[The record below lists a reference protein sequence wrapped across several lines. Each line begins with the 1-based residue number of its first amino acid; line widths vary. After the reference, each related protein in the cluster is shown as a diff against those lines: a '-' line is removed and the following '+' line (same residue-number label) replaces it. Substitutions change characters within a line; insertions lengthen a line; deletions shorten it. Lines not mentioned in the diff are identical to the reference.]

1 MQLIYVWQRT
11 VEKMAVDYLSSLNVG
26 SGLNTTQIVDSLIEA
41 EKAPREKP
49 IQDVLDK
56 ATVSISELGKLKK
69 EINVFKTTTSTL
81 EGQTGISLSS
91 SDSTAI
97 SLNTNGDSFTNEFS
111 HQIAVSQLAASQVI
125 EFSGFSSSSAFVN
138 IDQLDLSFGKWTN
151 STNFDSSL
159 SSLEDK
165 SLNFTNNGATSPTL
179 TDIRDAINALKD
191 STSTKSLG
199 LTASIIETDTNT
211 FSLVV
216 KSISGVDNAMQFTSE
231 LNGSEVSTLKYD
243 PSNGSISDV
252 GGQTIAAANSI
263 FTLDGVSLTRDTNVI
278 KNVVSGVEFSLNSIT
293 TSPKT
298 VAAKFDETSGLT
310 IIQTMVEELN
320 YLIGMINTLTA
331 TGSDGEDGGPMEGD
345 LFLRTLKSKLASMT
359 TTAIPGFDDESVY
372 LSNFGVKTELDG
384 TLSLD
389 TDTFKRYF
397 AANPRHLSAITT
409 SGVLTDNTSVTGTV
423 IGDNFTPGKCTFALD
438 TSAGTATLGSDTA
451 LGNDGGSDVVRY
463 SSVTGD
469 TTGVILSTAQPALNT
484 NVYVGRSL
492 VNTINNYL
500 SLILSSETGYGDI
513 DSKIET
519 FEDDF
524 EEYTSKLEKLGED
537 MEAKRSLYRQK
548 FTAMDQAV
556 AGFKETQ
563 TFLDNMMAGWAKNN

>member
-1 MQLIYVWQRT
+1 
-11 VEKMAVDYLSSLNVG
+11 MAVDYLSSLNVG

-56 ATVSISELGKLKK
+56 STVSISELGKLKN
-69 EINVFKTTTSTL
+69 EINIFKTTTSSL
-81 EGQTGISLSS
+81 DGQTGISLSS
-91 SDSTAI
+91 SDSSVI
-97 SLNTNGDSFTNEFS
+97 SLTATEDAFANEFS
-111 HQIAVSQLAASQVI
+111 HQIEVSQLAASQVV
-125 EFSGFSSSSAFVN
+125 EFPGFSSSSAFVN
-138 IDQLDLSFGKWTN
+138 INQLDIKFGKWRN
-151 STNFDSSL
+151 STTFDNSVSNLENKSL
-159 SSLEDK
+159 SFS
-165 SLNFTNNGATSPTL
+165 NNGSSAPTL
-179 TDIRDAINALKD
+179 SDIRDAINALTD
-191 STSTKSLG
+191 STTGASLG
-199 LTASIIETDTNT
+199 LTASIIETSTNT

-216 KSISGVDNAMQFTSE
+216 KSISGADNAMQFTSK
-231 LNGSEVSTLKYD
+231 LNNSEVETLKYNPANSGIRD
-243 PSNGSISDV
+243 I
-252 GGQTIAAANSI
+252 GGQTVAAADSI
-263 FTLDGVSLTRDTNVI
+263 FTLDGVSLRRDTNTI
-278 KNVVSGVEFSLNSIT
+278 TDAVSGVEFSLNSIT
-293 TSPKT
+293 TSTKT

-359 TTAIPGFDDESVY
+359 TTAIPGFDDESIY

-384 TLSLD
+384 TLTVD
-389 TDTFKRYF
+389 TNTFKRYF

-423 IGDNFTPGKCTFALD
+423 VGDNFNPGKYTFALN
-438 TSAGTATLGSDTA
+438 TSAGTATLGSDSA

-469 TTGVILSTAQPALNT
+469 TTGVILSTTKSAVNA

-500 SLILSSETGYGDI
+500 NVILSSETGYGDI

-524 EEYTSKLEKLGED
+524 EEYTSKLQKLEED
-537 MEAKRSLYRQK
+537 MEAKRSLYQQK

-563 TFLDNMMAGWAKNN
+563 TFLDNMMAGWAKDN

>member
-1 MQLIYVWQRT
+1 
-11 VEKMAVDYLSSLNVG
+11 MAVDYLSSLNVG

-56 ATVSISELGKLKK
+56 ATVSISELGKLKN

-91 SDSTAI
+91 SDTSVI
-97 SLNTNGDSFTNEFS
+97 SLTADGGPFTNEFS
-111 HQIAVSQLAASQVI
+111 HQIEVSQLAASQVV

-138 IDQLDLSFGKWTN
+138 IDQLDISFGKWTN
-151 STNFDSSL
+151 STTFDSSL
-159 SSLEDK
+159 SNLEDK
-165 SLNFTNNGATSPTL
+165 SLSFTNNGSTAPTL
-179 TDIRDAINALKD
+179 SDIRDAINALTD
-191 STSTKSLG
+191 STTGESLG
-199 LTASIIETDTNT
+199 LTASIIETDTDT

-231 LNGSEVSTLKYD
+231 LNNSEVATLKYD
-243 PSNGSISDV
+243 PSNSGISDA
-252 GGQTIAAANSI
+252 GGQTLAAANSI
-263 FTLDGVSLTRDTNVI
+263 FTLDGVSLTRSTNVI
-278 KNVVSGVEFSLNSIT
+278 DDVVSGVEFSINSI
-293 TSPKT
+293 SSSAET
-298 VAAKFDETSGLT
+298 VGAKFDETSGLT
-310 IIQTMVEELN
+310 IIQTMVEEMN
-320 YLIGMINTLTA
+320 YLIGMISTLTA

-359 TTAIPGFDDESVY
+359 TTEIPGFDNESVY

-384 TLSLD
+384 TLSID

-397 AANPRHLSAITT
+397 AANPKHLSAITT
-409 SGVLTDNTSVTGTV
+409 SGVLTDNTSVTGTIV
-423 IGDNFTPGKCTFALD
+423 GDNFTPGKYTFTLD
-438 TSAGTATLGSDTA
+438 TSTGTATLGSDTA
-451 LGNDGGSDVVRY
+451 LGSNAGKY

-469 TTGVILSTAQPALNT
+469 TTGVTLSTNQTATSA

-492 VNTINNYL
+492 VGSINNYL
-500 SLILSSETGYGDI
+500 DVILSSDAGYGDI

-524 EEYTSKLEKLGED
+524 DDYTLKLEKLEED
-537 MEAKRSLYRQK
+537 MAAKRALYRQQ

-563 TFLDNMMAGWAKNN
+563 NFLDNMMAGWAKDN

>member
-56 ATVSISELGKLKK
+56 ATVSISELGKLKN

-91 SDSTAI
+91 SDTSVI
-97 SLNTNGDSFTNEFS
+97 SLTADGGPFTNEFS
-111 HQIAVSQLAASQVI
+111 HQIEVSQLAASQVV

-138 IDQLDLSFGKWTN
+138 IDQLDISFGKWTN
-151 STNFDSSL
+151 STTFDSSL
-159 SSLEDK
+159 SNLEDK
-165 SLNFTNNGATSPTL
+165 SLSFTNNGSTAPTL
-179 TDIRDAINALKD
+179 SDIRDAINALTD
-191 STSTKSLG
+191 STTGESLG
-199 LTASIIETDTNT
+199 LTASIIETDTDT

-231 LNGSEVSTLKYD
+231 LNNSEVATLKYD
-243 PSNGSISDV
+243 PSNSGISDV
-252 GGQTIAAANSI
+252 GGQTLAAANSI
-263 FTLDGVSLTRDTNVI
+263 FTLDGVSLTRSTNVI
-278 KNVVSGVEFSLNSIT
+278 DDVVSGVELSINSI
-293 TSPKT
+293 SSSAET
-298 VAAKFDETSGLT
+298 VGAKFDETSGLT
-310 IIQTMVEELN
+310 IIQTMVEEMN
-320 YLIGMINTLTA
+320 YLIGMISTLTA

-359 TTAIPGFDDESVY
+359 TTEIPGFDNESVY

-384 TLSLD
+384 TLSID

-397 AANPRHLSAITT
+397 AANPKHLSAITT
-409 SGVLTDNTSVTGTV
+409 SGVLTDNTSVTGTIV
-423 IGDNFTPGKCTFALD
+423 GDNFTPGKYTFTLD
-438 TSAGTATLGSDTA
+438 TSTGTATLGSDTA
-451 LGNDGGSDVVRY
+451 LGSNAGKY

-469 TTGVILSTAQPALNT
+469 TTGVTLSTNQTATSA

-492 VNTINNYL
+492 VGSINNYL
-500 SLILSSETGYGDI
+500 GVILSSDAGYGDI

-524 EEYTSKLEKLGED
+524 DDYTLKLEKLEED
-537 MEAKRSLYRQK
+537 MAAKRALYQQQ

-563 TFLDNMMAGWAKNN
+563 NFLDNMMAGWAKDN

>member
-1 MQLIYVWQRT
+1 
-11 VEKMAVDYLSSLNVG
+11 MAVDYLSSLNVG

-56 ATVSISELGKLKK
+56 ATVSISELGKLKN

-91 SDSTAI
+91 SDTSVI
-97 SLNTNGDSFTNEFS
+97 SLTADGGPFTNEFS
-111 HQIAVSQLAASQVI
+111 HQIEVSQLAASQVV

-138 IDQLDLSFGKWTN
+138 IDQLDISFGKWTN
-151 STNFDSSL
+151 STTFDSSL
-159 SSLEDK
+159 SNLEDK
-165 SLNFTNNGATSPTL
+165 SLGFTNNGSTTPTL
-179 TDIRDAINALKD
+179 SDIRDAINALTD
-191 STSTKSLG
+191 STTGESLG
-199 LTASIIETDTNT
+199 LTASIIETDTDT

-231 LNGSEVSTLKYD
+231 LNNSEVATLKYD
-243 PSNGSISDV
+243 PSNSGISDV
-252 GGQTIAAANSI
+252 GGQTLAAANSI
-263 FTLDGVSLTRDTNVI
+263 FTLDGVSLTRSTNVI
-278 KNVVSGVEFSLNSIT
+278 DDVVSGVEFSINSI
-293 TSPKT
+293 SSSAET
-298 VAAKFDETSGLT
+298 VDAKFDETSGLT
-310 IIQTMVEELN
+310 IIQTMVEEMN
-320 YLIGMINTLTA
+320 YLIGMISTLTA

-384 TLSLD
+384 TLSID

-397 AANPRHLSAITT
+397 AANPKHLSAITT
-409 SGVLTDNTSVTGTV
+409 SGVLTDNTSVTGTIV
-423 IGDNFTPGKCTFALD
+423 GDNFTPGKYTFTLD
-438 TSAGTATLGSDTA
+438 TSTGTATLGSDTA
-451 LGNDGGSDVVRY
+451 LGSNAGKY

-469 TTGVILSTAQPALNT
+469 TTGVTLSTNQTATSA

-492 VNTINNYL
+492 VGSINNYL
-500 SLILSSETGYGDI
+500 DVILSSDAGYGDI

-519 FEDDF
+519 FEDNFDD
-524 EEYTSKLEKLGED
+524 YTLKLEKLEED
-537 MEAKRSLYRQK
+537 MAAKRALYQQQ

-563 TFLDNMMAGWAKNN
+563 NFLDNMMAGWAKDN

>member
-1 MQLIYVWQRT
+1 
-11 VEKMAVDYLSSLNVG
+11 MAVDYLSSLNVG

-56 ATVSISELGKLKK
+56 ATVSISELGKLKN
-69 EINVFKTTTSTL
+69 EINVFKTTTSSL
-81 EGQTGISLSS
+81 DGQTGISLSS
-91 SDSTAI
+91 TDSSVI
-97 SLNTNGDSFTNEFS
+97 SLTTTKDAFANEFS
-111 HQIAVSQLAASQVI
+111 HMIEVSQLAASQVV

-138 IDQLDLSFGKWTN
+138 IDQLDINFGAWTDSATFDN
-151 STNFDSSL
+151 SVSN
-159 SSLEDK
+159 LEDK
-165 SLNFTNNGATSPTL
+165 SLSFSNDGSTAPTL
-179 TDIRDAINALKD
+179 SDIRDAINALTD
-191 STSTKSLG
+191 STTGESLG
-199 LTASIIETDTNT
+199 LTASIIETNTNT

-216 KSISGVDNAMQFTSE
+216 KSISGVNNAMQFTSE
-231 LNGSEVSTLKYD
+231 LNNSEVTTFKYN
-243 PSNGSISDV
+243 PSNQGISDV
-252 GGQTIAAANSI
+252 GGQTVAAANSI
-263 FTLDGVSLTRDTNVI
+263 FTLDGVSLTRDTNTI
-278 KNVVSGVEFSLNSIT
+278 TDAVSGVEFSINSIS
-293 TSPKT
+293 TSAET
-298 VAAKFDETSGLT
+298 VVAKFDETAGLT

-384 TLSLD
+384 TLSID
-389 TDTFKRYF
+389 TNTFNRYF
-397 AANPRHLSAITT
+397 AANPKHLSAITT
-409 SGVLTDNTSVTGTV
+409 SGVLTDNTSVTGTIV
-423 IGDNFTPGKCTFALD
+423 GDNFNPGKYTFTLNTD
-438 TSAGTATLGSDTA
+438 AGTATLGSDTA
-451 LGNDGGSDVVRY
+451 LGNDGGTDVVRY

-469 TTGVILSTAQPALNT
+469 TTGVILSTTQSAVNAS
-484 NVYVGRSL
+484 VYVGRSL
-492 VNTINNYL
+492 VGSINNYL
-500 SLILSSETGYGDI
+500 DVILSSETGYGDI

-524 EEYTSKLEKLGED
+524 EEYTSKLQKLEED
-537 MEAKRSLYRQK
+537 MAAKRSLYQQK

-563 TFLDNMMAGWAKNN
+563 TFLDNMMAGWAKDN

>member
-1 MQLIYVWQRT
+1 
-11 VEKMAVDYLSSLNVG
+11 MAVDYLSSLNVG

-56 ATVSISELGKLKK
+56 STVSISELGKLKN
-69 EINVFKTTTSTL
+69 EINIFKTTTSSL
-81 EGQTGISLSS
+81 DGQTGISLSS
-91 SDSTAI
+91 SDSSVI
-97 SLNTNGDSFTNEFS
+97 SLTTTEDAFANEFS
-111 HQIAVSQLAASQVI
+111 HQIEVSQLAASQVV

-138 IDQLDLSFGKWTN
+138 INQLDIKFGKWRN
-151 STNFDSSL
+151 STTFDNSVSNLENKSL
-159 SSLEDK
+159 SFS
-165 SLNFTNNGATSPTL
+165 NNGSTAPTL
-179 TDIRDAINALKD
+179 SDIRDAINALTD
-191 STSTKSLG
+191 STTGASLG
-199 LTASIIETDTNT
+199 LTASIIETSTNT

-216 KSISGVDNAMQFTSE
+216 KSISGADNAMQFTSK
-231 LNGSEVSTLKYD
+231 LNNSEVETLKYN
-243 PSNGSISDV
+243 PSNSGIRDI
-252 GGQTIAAANSI
+252 GGQTVAAADST
-263 FTLDGVSLTRDTNVI
+263 FTLDGVSLTRDTNTI
-278 KNVVSGVEFSLNSIT
+278 TDAVSGVEFSINS
-293 TSPKT
+293 TSTSAET
-298 VAAKFDETSGLT
+298 VVAKFDETNGLT
-310 IIQTMVEELN
+310 IINTMVEELN

-359 TTAIPGFDDESVY
+359 TTALPGFDNESIY

-384 TLSLD
+384 TLTVD
-389 TDTFKRYF
+389 TNTFKRYF

-423 IGDNFTPGKCTFALD
+423 IGDNFNPGTYTFTLD
-438 TSAGTATLGSDTA
+438 TSAGTATLGSDNS
-451 LGNDGGSDVVRY
+451 LGNDGGSGAVRY

-469 TTGVILSTAQPALNT
+469 TTGVILKTSQSAVSTS
-484 NVYVGRSL
+484 VYVGRSL
-492 VNTINNYL
+492 VDTINNYL
-500 SLILSSETGYGDI
+500 SVILSSETGYGDI

-524 EEYTSKLEKLGED
+524 EEYTSKLQKLEED
-537 MEAKRSLYRQK
+537 MEAKRSLYQQK

-563 TFLDNMMAGWAKNN
+563 TFLDNMMAGWAKDN